1 ARSNDLRLLQT
12 VSAASQNTTRPPAGG
27 PALKEKRWLET
38 FCGAIKWDDVAKSQE
53 VSVESRGDWGTFF
66 AAAKKLSRPSS

>member
-27 PALKEKRWLET
+27 PALKEKRWLAT
-38 FCGAIKWDDVAKSQE
+38 FCGAIRIGYASKFLHLQRIDYNY
-53 VSVESRGDWGTFF
+53 
-66 AAAKKLSRPSS
+66 LSI